1 MLEDEKCQKAKLE
14 EEIAVLQSQLL
25 QLSFEADEVKKYL
38 FQSYWLSIV
47 GEIIWLCMP
56 YFWHG
61 WPPDM
66 KEKFKIWSSFYIVD
80 YILFLSELPVV
91 KSVC

>member
-38 FQSYWLSIV
+38 FQSY
-47 GEIIWLCMP
+47 
-56 YFWHG
+56 
-61 WPPDM
+61 
-66 KEKFKIWSSFYIVD
+66 
-80 YILFLSELPVV
+80 
-91 KSVC
+91 